1 MIQSRLYYYLGIL
14 LEGREWF
21 EEESLVENRKGEF
34 LDEPG
39 PSGTIK
45 VDSTLFSSLHEVH
58 IICHFAHQY
67 IIIVSWNRDGISF
80 VLYSYFF

>member
-45 VDSTLFSSLHEVH
+45 VDPPCFLLSMKFILSVILH
-58 IICHFAHQY
+58 INI
-67 IIIVSWNRDGISF
+67 
-80 VLYSYFF
+80 